1 MADETSGGKGIPQG
15 FDDRRGGTPE
25 VGVQAIAESM
35 INKGCQ
41 GMPQRFDDREG
52 GKPEIGMLITAEL

>member
-1 MADETSGGKGIPQG
+1 MADETSGGKGMHQG
-15 FDDRRGGTPE
+15 SDDGRGGTPE

-35 INKGCQ
+35 INKGGQ

-52 GKPEIGMLITAEL
+52 GNPEIGMLITAEL